1 MTIPLSLGV
10 GPRSP
15 RVKPHRW
22 VREPTRDLQKFDKR
36 FFPLLLGLVDRISNV
51 GIEPFF
57 FFIFR
62 FSLSRLL
69 RVVFV
74 ADGPHFYLTFYH
86 DATTG
91 TRYVVTRIDVL
102 ANKRTRIHCA
112 VDHGARLQRYSALHR
127 CVTLNSNFFVGRRQT
142 KRP

>member
-57 FFIFR
+57 FFSF
-62 FSLSRLL
+62 F
-69 RVVFV
+69 VF
-74 ADGPHFYLTFYH
+74 HFLGFFVLYSWRTDLTF
-86 DATTG
+86 
-91 TRYVVTRIDVL
+91 I
-102 ANKRTRIHCA
+102 
-112 VDHGARLQRYSALHR
+112 
-127 CVTLNSNFFVGRRQT
+127 
-142 KRP
+142 